1 MQPKS
6 STDGSPGFLKHST
19 LRVTKLAHI
28 WPKAM
33 GRKGCR
39 RENDVSPGLSVE
51 KTSFLTNQVTSYDKV
66 VSVVEG
72 ESSGCPVPCF
82 LTRLSTWCPAVFL

>member
-1 MQPKS
+1 
-6 STDGSPGFLKHST
+6 
-19 LRVTKLAHI
+19 
-28 WPKAM
+28 M

-66 VSVVEG
+66 VSVVDE
-72 ESSGCPVPCF
+72 ESSGCPVP
-82 LTRLSTWCPAVFL
+82 